1 MTLHQLA
8 KSIVDSLWNNSIEE
22 LRLDGIDKNYR
33 IKPVGLFEF
42 LSDVVFR
49 ERINFYPGKPVV
61 DCAKTA
67 VFMSLTKNPP
77 RGKWLKPKD
86 KINLQKMM
94 PKIIQHMQGG
104 CIDKTQ
110 KILLITDNINTDLI
124 NPWRGNLKNIQSR
137 DGKEV
142 VILFVDPKGELHD
155 IGMPCCG
162 LSPF

>member
-8 KSIVDSLWNNSIEE
+8 KSIVASLWHNSIEE
-22 LRLDGIDKNYR
+22 FRTDGIVKNYE
-33 IKPVGLFEF
+33 KPTESLSEF
-42 LSDVVFR
+42 LNEVVFR
-49 ERINFYPGKPVV
+49 ERINFYPGDPGA

-67 VFMSLTKNPP
+67 VFMSITKTPP
-77 RGKWLKPKD
+77 RAEWLKPKD
-86 KINLQKMM
+86 KVNLQKMI
-94 PKIIQHMQGG
+94 PKVIQHMQGG

-110 KILLITDNINTDLI
+110 KMLLITDNMNTDLI

-155 IGMPCCG
+155 MGMACG
-162 LSPF
+162 LSTF

>member
-8 KSIVDSLWNNSIEE
+8 KSIVASLWHNSIEE
-22 LRLDGIDKNYR
+22 LRFDGIDKNYR
-33 IKPVGLFEF
+33 IKPASLSEF

-49 ERINFYPGKPVV
+49 EYINFYPGKPGGG
-61 DCAKTA
+61 CAKTA
-67 VFMSLTKNPP
+67 VFMSITKTPP
-77 RGKWLKPKD
+77 KAEWLKPKD
-86 KINLQKMM
+86 KVNLQKMIL
-94 PKIIQHMQGG
+94 KVIQHMQGG

-110 KILLITDNINTDLI
+110 KMLLITDNMNTDLI

-142 VILFVDPKGELHD
+142 VILFVDPEGELHD
-155 IGMPCCG
+155 MGMACG

>member
-8 KSIVDSLWNNSIEE
+8 KSIVASLWHNSIEQF
-22 LRLDGIDKNYR
+22 RIDGIVKNYE
-33 IKPVGLFEF
+33 KPPESLSEF
-42 LSDVVFR
+42 LNEVVFR
-49 ERINFYPGKPVV
+49 ERINFYPGDTSG

-67 VFMSLTKNPP
+67 VFMSITKTPP
-77 RGKWLKPKD
+77 RAEWLKPKD
-86 KINLQKMM
+86 KVNLQKMI
-94 PKIIQHMQGG
+94 PKVIQHMQGG

-110 KILLITDNINTDLI
+110 KMLLITDNMNTDLI

-142 VILFVDPKGELHD
+142 VILFVDPEGELHD
-155 IGMPCCG
+155 MGMACG

>member
-8 KSIVDSLWNNSIEE
+8 KSIVASLWHNSIEE
-22 LRLDGIDKNYR
+22 FRTDGIVKNYE
-33 IKPVGLFEF
+33 KPTESLSEF
-42 LSDVVFR
+42 LNEVVFR
-49 ERINFYPGKPVV
+49 ERINFYPGDPGG

-67 VFMSLTKNPP
+67 VFMSITKTPP
-77 RGKWLKPKD
+77 RAEWLKPKD
-86 KINLQKMM
+86 KVNLQKTM
-94 PKIIQHMQGG
+94 PKVIQHMQGG
-104 CIDKTQ
+104 CIDKT
-110 KILLITDNINTDLI
+110 KKMLLITDNMNTDLI

-155 IGMPCCG
+155 MGMACG

>member
-8 KSIVDSLWNNSIEE
+8 KSIVASLWHNSIEQF
-22 LRLDGIDKNYR
+22 RIDGIVKNYE
-33 IKPVGLFEF
+33 KPPESLSEF
-42 LSDVVFR
+42 LNEVVFR
-49 ERINFYPGKPVV
+49 ERINFYPGDQGG

-67 VFMSLTKNPP
+67 VFMSITKTPP
-77 RGKWLKPKD
+77 RAEWLKPKD
-86 KINLQKMM
+86 KVNLQKMI
-94 PKIIQHMQGG
+94 PKVIQHMQGG

-110 KILLITDNINTDLI
+110 KMLLITDNMNTDLI

-155 IGMPCCG
+155 MGMACG
-162 LSPF
+162 LSIF

>member
-8 KSIVDSLWNNSIEE
+8 KSIVASLWHNSIEE
-22 LRLDGIDKNYR
+22 FRTDGIVKNYEN
-33 IKPVGLFEF
+33 PTECLSEF
-42 LSDVVFR
+42 LNEVVFR
-49 ERINFYPGKPVV
+49 ERINFYPGDPGS

-67 VFMSLTKNPP
+67 VFMSITKTPP
-77 RGKWLKPKD
+77 RAEWLKTKD
-86 KINLQKMM
+86 KINLEKMM
-94 PKIIQHMQGG
+94 PKVIQHMQGG

-110 KILLITDNINTDLI
+110 KMLLITDNMNTDLI

-155 IGMPCCG
+155 MGMACG

>member
-8 KSIVDSLWNNSIEE
+8 KSIVASLWHNSIEE
-22 LRLDGIDKNYR
+22 FRTDGIVKNYE
-33 IKPVGLFEF
+33 KPPESLSEF
-42 LSDVVFR
+42 LNEVVFR
-49 ERINFYPGKPVV
+49 ERINFYPGKPGG

-67 VFMSLTKNPP
+67 VFMSITKTPP
-77 RGKWLKPKD
+77 RAEWLKTKD
-86 KINLQKMM
+86 KINLEKMM
-94 PKIIQHMQGG
+94 PKVIQHMQGG

-110 KILLITDNINTDLI
+110 KMLLITDNMNTDLI

-142 VILFVDPKGELHD
+142 VILFVDQEGELHD
-155 IGMPCCG
+155 MGMACG